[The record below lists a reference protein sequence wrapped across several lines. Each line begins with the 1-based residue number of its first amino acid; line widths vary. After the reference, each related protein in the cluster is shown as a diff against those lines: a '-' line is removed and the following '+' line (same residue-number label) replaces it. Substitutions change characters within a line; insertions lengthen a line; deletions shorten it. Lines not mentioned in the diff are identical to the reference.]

1 MRHVKGELCYAG
13 RSIAAVGGGE
23 LREIGGLRASIGHEG
38 LGFNLVLEIA
48 EAPEAL
54 RAAGG

>member
-1 MRHVKGELCYAG
+1 MRHVKGELSYAG
-13 RSIAAVGGGE
+13 RSIATVGVGE
-23 LREIGGLRASIGHEG
+23 LGGLRASIGHEG
-38 LGFNLVLEIA
+38 LGFKLVLEIA